1 MNYQET
7 LDYLF
12 KRLPIYQRV
21 GKIAY
26 KYNIGN
32 IITASR
38 KIHNPH
44 LKFKSIHIAGTN
56 GKGSVCHML
65 SSILQEAKY
74 KVGLYTSPHLKD
86 FRERIKINGE
96 MIPEKEVIN
105 FVSKNKISFEN
116 INLSFFEFT
125 VALAFNYFAMH
136 KVDVAIIETGLGGRL
151 DSTNIIHPDLSVIT
165 NIGLDHTNLLGNT
178 IEKIAKEKGGIIK
191 EGTPVI
197 IGRKQKELTKIFQI
211 ICDNKNTTIKYANSY
226 DYISDLQGNYQ
237 KENINTVISATIEL
251 KEQGWRITENNI
263 KTGLLNTIKNTGI
276 FGRWQILGK
285 KPLVIC
291 DTAHNE
297 DGIKQVFKQIQETPY
312 KTLHIVFGIVDEKKI
327 NNILKIIPKNAI
339 YYFCKPAVIR
349 GVNEKKLQQKAHKN
363 GIIGNTYPSVKKAF
377 STAKRKA
384 KYEDLI
390 FIGGSTFVVAEVI

>member
-1 MNYQET
+1 MNYQQT

-26 KYNIGN
+26 KYDIGN
-32 IITASR
+32 IITALQ

-56 GKGSVCHML
+56 GKGSVCHMI

-96 MIPEKEVIN
+96 MIPEKEVVK

-125 VALAFNYFAMH
+125 VALAFNYFAMQ
-136 KVDVAIIETGLGGRL
+136 KVDIAVIETGLGGRL
-151 DSTNIIHPDLSVIT
+151 DSTNIIHPDLCVIT

-191 EGTPVI
+191 KGTPVI
-197 IGRKQKELTKIFQI
+197 IGRKQKELTNIFQI
-211 ICDNKNTTIKYANSY
+211 ICDNKKTKIKYANSY
-226 DYISDLQGNYQ
+226 NYKSDLKGNYQ

-251 KEQGWRITENNI
+251 KKQGWKITENNI
-263 KTGLLNTIKNTGI
+263 KTGLRNTIKNTGI
-276 FGRWQILGK
+276 LGRWQILGK
-285 KPLVIC
+285 KPFVIC

-297 DGIKQVFKQIQETPY
+297 DGLKQIFKQIRETPY
-312 KTLHIVFGIVDEKKI
+312 KTLHIVFGIVEGKKI
-327 NNILKIIPKNAI
+327 NNILEIIPKNAI

-349 GVNEKKLQQKAHKN
+349 GINEKKLQQKAYKK
-363 GIIGNTYPSVKKAF
+363 GIIGSTYTSVKKAF
-377 STAKRKA
+377 YAAKRQA
-384 KYEDLI
+384 KYDDLI